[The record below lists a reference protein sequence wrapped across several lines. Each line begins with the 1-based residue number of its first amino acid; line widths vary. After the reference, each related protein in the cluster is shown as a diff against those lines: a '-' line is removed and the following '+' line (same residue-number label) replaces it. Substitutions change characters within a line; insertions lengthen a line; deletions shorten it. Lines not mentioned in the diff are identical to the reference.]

1 MGVRAGW
8 GWGSLGTRSLHRSH
22 TRVFSPLFKKMDIS
36 DSGVHTCIRST
47 RKAEGGE
54 TLSQKLTVV
63 PCILKKSERISLRR
77 GEGLRGHGP
86 RPTTC
91 TRNLTL

>member
-1 MGVRAGW
+1 
-8 GWGSLGTRSLHRSH
+8 
-22 TRVFSPLFKKMDIS
+22 MDIS

-77 GEGLRGHGP
+77 GRVSGVTALGQP
-86 RPTTC
+86 RAPEI
-91 TRNLTL
+91 